1 MYVKRANSLVINK
14 FNMLKI
20 NLFILKNIKM
30 LEMTGVLM
38 RIFSF
43 TLVSWLGPK
52 SPFLFVWIFNTA
64 DAVVL
69 SWCSLL
75 RKDNA
80 YSLLNIFWILVG
92 LVGIARSTGLL

>member
-1 MYVKRANSLVINK
+1 M
-14 FNMLKI
+14 NMLKI